1 METPAFPLSLD
12 RRASVETASAS
23 VAEQPPCKVTLG
35 SVWGR
40 SMEEYGG
47 VWRSTEE
54 YEGVRR
60 SMKEY
65 IRV

>member
-1 METPAFPLSLD
+1 M
-12 RRASVETASAS
+12 ETASAS

-35 SVWGR
+35 SVWG

-65 IRV
+65 GGV